1 MIFDLNKNEK
11 KSSYPYDICIIGAG
25 VAGITLAIELS
36 KQGKKIALLEGGGEQ
51 YSEIS
56 QDIYKAENTGSTYY
70 GVSGCRLRYLGGTSN
85 HWAGRTMLLQPVD
98 FKERDFLSLPGW
110 PIKIKE
116 LDKYRDEAFNI
127 LGLNKD
133 SLDAPDMPEL
143 ASPSMKSVGHGST
156 PPVRFGEKYYRDLV
170 RSKNIDLFI
179 NANLTDIKLNNSFTH
194 INKLEV
200 KNYNDATYDFSGK
213 KIILAMGAIENARLL
228 LNCNSQLPAGVG
240 NHSGFVGRCFMEHF
254 QIQMGRYTINS
265 SHPIWSKDSYLEF
278 FPTDK
283 FVLENRIGTSVISF
297 SKASSK
303 SYGRLK
309 AIRRFLKEGVCTS
322 ESLTDFSRNMFN
334 FNCSGDGIITTL
346 CEQSPNKKS
355 RITLSNEKD
364 SLGLQR
370 AVLNWDINELD
381 KRTMRL
387 LAIETAKEFARLD
400 FGRVQLPDYILSNDV
415 ELKPGGHCHQMGTT
429 RMARSS
435 KDGVVD
441 VNCKVF
447 GIDNLYIAGSSV
459 FSTGGGVNPTLSI
472 VQLSL
477 RLAKYLSNT
486 NTAEL

>member
-1 MIFDLNKNEK
+1 MIFDLNKNER
-11 KSSYPYDICIIGAG
+11 KSSYLYDICIIGAG

-70 GVSGCRLRYLGGTSN
+70 GVSACRLRYLGGTSN

-98 FKERDFLSLPGW
+98 FKERDFFSLTGW
-110 PIKIKE
+110 PIKIQE
-116 LDKYRDEAFNI
+116 LDRHRDEAFNI
-127 LGLNKD
+127 LGLKKD
-133 SLDAPDMPEL
+133 SLDALDMPEL
-143 ASPSMKSVGHGST
+143 VSSSMKSVGHGST
-156 PPVRFGEKYYRDLV
+156 PPVRFREKYYRDLV
-170 RSKNIDLFI
+170 KSKNIDLFI
-179 NANLTDIKLNNSFTH
+179 NANLTDMKLNDSFNH
-194 INKLEV
+194 ISKLEV
-200 KNYNDATYDFSGK
+200 KNYNDTTYDFSGK

-240 NHSGFVGRCFMEHF
+240 NHSDFVGRCFMEHF

-265 SHPIWSKDSYLEF
+265 SHPIWSKDTYLEF

-283 FVLENRIGTSVISF
+283 FVLKNKIGTSVISF
-297 SKASSK
+297 GKATSK

-309 AIRRFLKEGVCTS
+309 AIRKFLKESVCTS

-381 KRTMRL
+381 KRTIRL

-400 FGRVQLPDYILSNDV
+400 FGRVQLPDYILSDDV
-415 ELKPGGHCHQMGTT
+415 ELVPNGHCHQMGTT
-429 RMARSS
+429 RMAKSS
-435 KDGVVD
+435 EDGVVD

-447 GIDNLYIAGSSV
+447 GIDNLYVAGSSV

-477 RLAKYLSNT
+477 RLAEHLSDINIVKS
-486 NTAEL
+486 

>member
-1 MIFDLNKNEK
+1 MIFDLNKDEY
-11 KSSYPYDICIIGAG
+11 KSNSLYDICIIGAG

-36 KQGKKIALLEGGGEQ
+36 KQGKKVALLEGGGKEF
-51 YSEIS
+51 SDVS
-56 QDIYKAENTGSTYY
+56 QGIYKAENTGSTYY

-85 HWAGRTMLLQPVD
+85 HWAGRTMLLQPID

-110 PIKIKE
+110 PIQIKE
-116 LDKYRDEAFNI
+116 LDRYKKEAFNI

-143 ASPSMKSVGHGST
+143 VSSSMKSVGHGST
-156 PPVRFGEKYYRDLV
+156 PPVRFGKKYYQDLV
-170 RSKNIDLFI
+170 KSQNIDLFI
-179 NANLTDIKLNNSFTH
+179 NANFTDIKLNDSLNHVSK
-194 INKLEV
+194 IDV
-200 KNYNDATYDFSGK
+200 KNYNNTTYDFLGK

-228 LNCNSQLPAGVG
+228 LNCNSQLPTGVG
-240 NHSGFVGRCFMEHF
+240 NHSDFVGRCFMEHF
-254 QIQMGRYTINS
+254 QIQMGRYTINP
-265 SHPIWSKDSYLEF
+265 SHPIWSKNIDLEF

-297 SKASSK
+297 GKASSK

-309 AIRRFLKEGVCTS
+309 AIRKFFKESVCMS
-322 ESLTDFSRNMFN
+322 ESLTDFSRNMFD
-334 FNCSGDGIITTL
+334 FNCSGDGVITTL
-346 CEQSPNKKS
+346 CEQSPNKGS
-355 RITLSNEKD
+355 RITLGNEKD
-364 SLGLQR
+364 SLGLRR

-381 KRTMRL
+381 KRTMRI
-387 LAIETAKEFARLD
+387 LAVETAKEFARLD
-400 FGRVQLPDYILSNDV
+400 LGRVQLPDYILSDEI

-429 RMARSS
+429 RMASSS

-477 RLAKYLSNT
+477 RLAEHLSYINT
-486 NTAEL
+486 VKS